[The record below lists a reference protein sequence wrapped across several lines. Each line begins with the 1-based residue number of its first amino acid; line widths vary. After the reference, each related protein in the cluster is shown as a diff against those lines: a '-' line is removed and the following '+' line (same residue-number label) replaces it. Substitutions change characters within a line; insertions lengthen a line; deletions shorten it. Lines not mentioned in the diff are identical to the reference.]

1 MVGFNESEVYKK
13 LIEIIFMLST
23 ESLQIQSYLFANKTA
38 QSALG
43 SLAEGRAWFDVMVE
57 KYAGHPIPLR
67 RNACRIGEG
76 GRHPSGVDLSS

>member
-57 KYAGHPIPLR
+57 KYAGHPR
-67 RNACRIGEG
+67 RNACRISDG